1 MLISRTLSNKCFCF
15 QKFFSKCRHYSK
27 HLLQNKK
34 YHVTKNTMT
43 SIFVFYTNVSN
54 ISVPPELEKEDAYI
68 KSVIDILVLVSKKY
82 QYLGIEIIDVL
93 TIIIVVGIIRNF
105 KTT

>member
-1 MLISRTLSNKCFCF
+1 
-15 QKFFSKCRHYSK
+15 
-27 HLLQNKK
+27 
-34 YHVTKNTMT
+34 MT